1 MKATFEYRQKLVHDP
16 DATSSILDVFPHFLD
31 TPGLIDQ
38 DFAMMLG
45 DEASGRFLTKW
56 SSYFKQKIIAE
67 SQSLPSSPCV
77 EELRAS
83 FDTEASNDWGWDS
96 DMAALLLLLHLL
108 PPTSKGHTKTA
119 KISSAQAANHLVR
132 FVKKGVSLTTFLEK
146 ANTRQP
152 FLLCI
157 GEQKKNIQRF
167 FIIVDQKAIPCD
179 APTSAAAFDGLFKAH
194 FVFSLSYDEALSSFY
209 TFIQTTIYNID
220 VGNTKESPR
229 VKELRARL
237 LRDR

>member
-1 MKATFEYRQKLVHDP
+1 MRPLEDFLQSGLCI
-16 DATSSILDVFPHFLD
+16 SS
-31 TPGLIDQ
+31 
-38 DFAMMLG
+38 
-45 DEASGRFLTKW
+45 KK
-56 SSYFKQKIIAE
+56 SSAE

-108 PPTSKGHTKTA
+108 PPTSKGHKKPA

-132 FVKKGVSLTTFLEK
+132 FVKEGVSLITFLEK

-152 FLLCI
+152 FLLRI

-167 FIIVDQKAIPCD
+167 FSIVDQNAIPCD

>member
-1 MKATFEYRQKLVHDP
+1 MRPLEDFLQSGLRISSKKSSQKAKVFHQVLVLRSYEHLLIRRLQMTGAGIVTWQLFCCCCISCPQHQKATK
-16 DATSSILDVFPHFLD
+16 
-31 TPGLIDQ
+31 
-38 DFAMMLG
+38 
-45 DEASGRFLTKW
+45 
-56 SSYFKQKIIAE
+56 
-67 SQSLPSSPCV
+67 
-77 EELRAS
+77 
-83 FDTEASNDWGWDS
+83 
-96 DMAALLLLLHLL
+96 
-108 PPTSKGHTKTA
+108 KTA

-132 FVKKGVSLTTFLEK
+132 FIKEGVSLTTFLEK

-237 LRDR
+237 LRDC